1 MSYDAAPSSSCRLGS
16 YALGLLFI
24 FLVSCSWAGASVL
37 LQYIYQDLAFDSPF
51 IITYV
56 CTSLFAVYLP
66 WVYACGRL
74 GIGQNPPFYDD
85 PDSLPIAEAAS
96 LSSSA
101 PSLSLS
107 RAEASR
113 GGALPLDHQ
122 PLKGPTSDEPDHVR
136 APGVLASLPAHT
148 SPHQSYAVVCASCVQ
163 QERPAHRWSHTRTM
177 RVARVICPLWFVA
190 NFTYNLSLAMTS
202 VTSNTII
209 STTSSLWTFIFRCRT
224 TNQEEGGGLRA
235 ESEPS

>member
-1 MSYDAAPSSSCRLGS
+1 MSYDAAPSCRLGS

-56 CTSLFAVYLP
+56 CTSLFAIYLP

-136 APGVLASLPAHT
+136 TCTRSPCFFASTHQPSPIIRCGVCVLCAAGAARAALEPYEDDAGGACDLPAVVRGELHLQ
-148 SPHQSYAVVCASCVQ
+148 PLPRHDQRHQQ
-163 QERPAHRWSHTRTM
+163 HHHLHHLL
-177 RVARVICPLWFVA
+177 PLDLHLQVP
-190 NFTYNLSLAMTS
+190 YNKPGRRRGTA
-202 VTSNTII
+202 
-209 STTSSLWTFIFRCRT
+209 CR
-224 TNQEEGGGLRA
+224 E
-235 ESEPS
+235 